1 MCCLFNNVAVSIILL
16 YAVSAQIS
24 PPPPPLLVK
33 QPQQT
38 TENPFDVYDTQSSEE
53 FFDPMKQPD
62 KALRDFLLTN
72 TKNYYVP
79 QSVITIPMEREDLV
93 TDSAT
98 EVQNDAEDDNVVA
111 VAQPAAP
118 LAMRRE
124 DSTNIVGSSTS
135 SNDYLTTLEGDG
147 ILPQH
152 NSEPSNIIDQ
162 LLVKEIEETDN
173 ASQLPFPAELTSNK
187 KARIFVPPNESVADV
202 PALPNWPVH
211 RDNKIHT
218 DQYGPVV
225 GLNDTEDDELN
236 QDYDVETPTT
246 TFDPLVT
253 DKQYNIPISD
263 PTLPTPTTTIPTM
276 TTTTTTATSVTRRKK
291 IQTTP
296 PRIFKYSADETLR
309 LLLNDSFIR
318 APMAALIDTSAEVLR
333 KTKTLWKAALRP
345 QTALDIV
352 LVAFNSSGK
361 SIFMTTICIF
371 AYPCHCIIIKAAREY
386 HCTRNIVH
394 TVLKMKFFT

>member
-1 MCCLFNNVAVSIILL
+1 MHAVF
-16 YAVSAQIS
+16 AQLS

-33 QPQQT
+33 HQQQT
-38 TENPFDVYDTQSSEE
+38 TENLFDVYDTQSSEE

-79 QSVITIPMEREDLV
+79 QSLITIPMEEEDLV

-98 EVQNDAEDDNVVA
+98 EVESDAEDDDIVA
-111 VAQPAAP
+111 AAQPAAP
-118 LAMRRE
+118 LAMRRA
-124 DSTNIVGSSTS
+124 DSTNNIRSSTS
-135 SNDYLTTLEGDG
+135 SNDYLTTLEADG
-147 ILPQH
+147 TLPQH
-152 NSEPSNIIDQ
+152 NSEPSNVIDQ

-173 ASQLPFPAELTSNK
+173 ASQLPYPAELTSNK
-187 KARIFVPPNESVADV
+187 KARIFMPPNGSVADV
-202 PALPNWPVH
+202 PALPHWPVH

-218 DQYGPVV
+218 DQYAPDV
-225 GLNDTEDDELN
+225 GFNDTEDDELT
-236 QDYDVETPTT
+236 QDSDVETPTS
-246 TFDPLVT
+246 TFDPSVT
-253 DKQYNIPISD
+253 DKQDNLAVPD
-263 PTLPTPTTTIPTM
+263 PTLPIPTTTIPTL
-276 TTTTTTATSVTRRKK
+276 TTTTTIATLVTRRKK
-291 IQTTP
+291 NQTSP

-333 KTKTLWKAALRP
+333 KTKTLWKTALQP

-361 SIFMTTICIF
+361 
-371 AYPCHCIIIKAAREY
+371 PIIY
-386 HCTRNIVH
+386 
-394 TVLKMKFFT
+394 LYD

>member
-1 MCCLFNNVAVSIILL
+1 MCCLFNNVAVAIILL
-16 YAVSAQIS
+16 YAVSAQLS

-79 QSVITIPMEREDLV
+79 QSLITIPMKQEDLV

-98 EVQNDAEDDNVVA
+98 EVENDSEEDDFVA
-111 VAQPAAP
+111 AALPAEP

-124 DSTNIVGSSTS
+124 DSTHSIGSSTS

-147 ILPQH
+147 PLPQH
-152 NSEPSNIIDQ
+152 NSEPSNVIDQ
-162 LLVKEIEETDN
+162 LLIKEIEEADS
-173 ASQLPFPAELTSNK
+173 ASQLPYPAELTSNK
-187 KARIFVPPNESVADV
+187 KARIFVPPIESVSDV
-202 PALPNWPVH
+202 PALPNWPVR

-218 DQYGPVV
+218 DQYGPV
-225 GLNDTEDDELN
+225 DPEDDQLI
-236 QDYDVETPTT
+236 QDSDIETPTT
-246 TFDPLVT
+246 TFDSLVT
-253 DKQYNIPISD
+253 DKQDSPAV
-263 PTLPTPTTTIPTM
+263 PEATLPTTSTTITTM
-276 TTTTTTATSVTRRKK
+276 TTTTTTATLVTRRKK
-291 IQTTP
+291 NQTSP
-296 PRIFKYSADETLR
+296 PRIFKYSAAETLR
-309 LLLNDSFIR
+309 MLLNDSFIR

-333 KTKTLWKAALRP
+333 KTKTLWKAALQP

-352 LVAFNSSGK
+352 LVAFNSTGK
-361 SIFMTTICIF
+361 
-371 AYPCHCIIIKAAREY
+371 PIIYLYID
-386 HCTRNIVH
+386 
-394 TVLKMKFFT
+394 

>member
-1 MCCLFNNVAVSIILL
+1 MCSLFNNVAVAIILL
-16 YAVSAQIS
+16 YAVSAQFT
-24 PPPPPLLVK
+24 PPPPPLLVR

-72 TKNYYVP
+72 TKNYHVP
-79 QSVITIPMEREDLV
+79 QSLITIPMEQEDLV

-98 EVQNDAEDDNVVA
+98 EVESDAEDDVA
-111 VAQPAAP
+111 PPAAP
-118 LAMRRE
+118 LVMRRE
-124 DSTNIVGSSTS
+124 DSTNSIVSSTS
-135 SNDYLTTLEGDG
+135 SNDYLTTLDG
-147 ILPQH
+147 NGMLPQH
-152 NSEPSNIIDQ
+152 NSEPSNIIDR

-173 ASQLPFPAELTSNK
+173 ASQLPYPAELTSNK
-187 KARIFVPPNESVADV
+187 KARIFVPPNESVGDV
-202 PALPNWPVH
+202 PALPNWPAH
-211 RDNKIHT
+211 RDNKINT
-218 DQYGPVV
+218 DQYGAVV
-225 GLNDTEDDELN
+225 GLNDAEDDALT
-236 QDYDVETPTT
+236 QDSDVETPTT

-253 DKQYNIPISD
+253 DTQDNIAVSD
-263 PTLPTPTTTIPTM
+263 PTLPTTTTTTITTM
-276 TTTTTTATSVTRRKK
+276 TTTTTIATLVTRRKK
-291 IQTTP
+291 NQTTP

-361 SIFMTTICIF
+361 
-371 AYPCHCIIIKAAREY
+371 P
-386 HCTRNIVH
+386 NIY
-394 TVLKMKFFT
+394 LYD